1 MHGINLIGYFKGSFG
16 LAVTTRAIAALM
28 VKQGIHFC
36 IIDLA
41 NLSPHQSNTATEDFS
56 LFADYLSDTPIY
68 EVNLFISGMNLKK
81 HFDEL
86 NNKLALNRQFNVWM
100 VFVETYE
107 LGDMF
112 MEMKDHC
119 DMLIAPTRFIQ
130 YSLMRLVDRVYI
142 EYMPPPLVID
152 QALKTELLKSK
163 LKNKQFTFF
172 YNFDLSS
179 CVVRKNPYLLIR
191 SFLEEFADDA
201 SVQLTIKVN
210 GASSVKHQDQV
221 DFLKKIS
228 ADKNI
233 NLLFDYL
240 PYHENLA
247 LIANADCYVSP
258 HRSEGLGNGLF
269 EAMHL
274 GVPCIATGFGGNTE
288 FMNHGN
294 AILLNYELE
303 LNTSEMYRYFLRGKA
318 DYWANISHLDLMFA
332 MRRMREDEALREQ
345 LIQNAFHTVNQLESE
360 FLDTQ
365 VFENVFA
372 KCDYEKTKRAH
383 YAKTL

>member
-1 MHGINLIGYFKGSFG
+1 VNADS
-16 LAVTTRAIAALM
+16 
-28 VKQGIHFC
+28 Q
-36 IIDLA
+36 
-41 NLSPHQSNTATEDFS
+41 DFS
-56 LFADYLSDTPIY
+56 TFADYFSDIPIY
-68 EVNLFISGMNLKK
+68 EVNLFISGMGFKK

-179 CVVRKNPYLLIR
+179 CVVRKNPYVLIR

-303 LNTSEMYRYFLRGKA
+303 RNSSKMYQILLGNKI

-332 MRRMREDEALREQ
+332 MRRMREDQALREK
-345 LIQNAFHTVNQLESE
+345 LIQNATHTVNQLQSE
-360 FLDTQ
+360 FLATK
-365 VFENVFA
+365 VFENIFA
-372 KCDYEKTKRAH
+372 KCDDEKIKKTH
-383 YAKTL
+383 FAKTV

>member
-1 MHGINLIGYFKGSFG
+1 MQGINLIGYFKGSFG
-16 LAVTTRAIAALM
+16 LAVTTRAMAALM
-28 VKQGIHFC
+28 VKQGINFC
-36 IIDLA
+36 IIDIA
-41 NLSPHQSNTATEDFS
+41 DLSPHQLNTATEDFS
-56 LFADYLSDTPIY
+56 SFADYFSDTPVY
-68 EVNLFISGMNLKK
+68 EVNLFISGINLKK
-81 HFDEL
+81 HFDKL
-86 NNKLALNRQFNVWM
+86 NTQLALDRQFNVWM

-112 MEMKDHC
+112 MLMKDNC

-130 YSLMRLVDRVYI
+130 YSLMRLVDKVYI
-142 EYMPPPLVID
+142 EYMPPPLAID
-152 QALKTELLKSK
+152 QALKTKLLKGK
-163 LKNKQFTFF
+163 RENKQFTFF
-172 YNFDLSS
+172 YNFDLNS
-179 CVVRKNPYLLIR
+179 CVVRKNPYVLIR

-210 GASSVKHQDQV
+210 GASLAKHQDQV
-221 DFLKKIS
+221 NFLKNIC
-228 ADKNI
+228 ADQNI

-288 FMNHGN
+288 FMNHNN

-303 LNTSEMYRYFLRGKA
+303 LNTSEMYRYFLRGKL

-360 FLDTQ
+360 FLATR
-365 VFENVFA
+365 VFESVFA
-372 KCDYEKTKRAH
+372 KYDYEKIKQAH
-383 YAKTL
+383 YAKNL